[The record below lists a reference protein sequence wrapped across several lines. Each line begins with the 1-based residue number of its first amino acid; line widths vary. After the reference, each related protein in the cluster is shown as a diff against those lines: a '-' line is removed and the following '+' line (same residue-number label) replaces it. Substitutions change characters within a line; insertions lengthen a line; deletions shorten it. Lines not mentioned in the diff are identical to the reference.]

1 MSKNL
6 VNPSQA
12 LRLTFCNSKWV
23 WESYQTRLDHIEGET
38 FSTAREMKEDL
49 WNWHQFAVMSRIRS
63 RISPNFADGL
73 SATLPHRHLSDREGG
88 AAATISAPIMGAGG
102 YLRPYFGAGAQSCPP
117 RIIRKGGIRAAATD
131 RDDLLFAHL

>member
-6 VNPSQA
+6 ANPSQA

-23 WESYQTRLDHIEGET
+23 WESDQTRLDHIEGET

-49 WNWHQFAVMSRIRS
+49 WNWHQFAVMSRIRW

-73 SATLPHRHLSDREGG
+73 SATLPHRHLSDRGGG
-88 AAATISAPIMGAGG
+88 AAATISAPIMGCWG
-102 YLRPYFGAGAQSCPP
+102 LP
-117 RIIRKGGIRAAATD
+117 
-131 RDDLLFAHL
+131 